1 MKKIAFFFLSTFLLG
16 ACSQTEKTSASD
28 EATVEGVASSDESEA
43 GAQPLAAVCVWDNL
57 SVRAEP
63 NSKSKYIT
71 SISIGETLT
80 LLGESAVDSADN
92 NRAYAK
98 VSLADGKEGWAQ
110 SLLVIEGG
118 TAAVFT
124 DDVSIY
130 KRPDLLTKSDKS
142 FSQMDIV
149 AIKSLQDDWAEVV
162 GKRNEGTWIE
172 TGWVKKENLSPK
184 PVDIAAA
191 KFGRIALNE
200 KDMEKRKQAISDIIN
215 NPDFSGSTFIPRLE
229 GELEGMDIDPLAEP
243 ADSASTQQ

>member
-1 MKKIAFFFLSTFLLG
+1 MKKIAFFFLSIFLLT
-16 ACSQTEKTSASD
+16 ACSQTEKTATTD
-28 EATVEGVASSDESEA
+28 EAVEESEA
-43 GAQPLAAVCVWDNL
+43 RAEGGEASAQPLAAVCVWDNL

-63 NSKSKYIT
+63 NAKSKYIT

-80 LLGESAVDSADN
+80 LLGESAVDSTDN

-118 TAAVFT
+118 MAAVFT

-162 GKRNEGTWIE
+162 GKR

-200 KDMEKRKQAISDIIN
+200 KDMEKRKQAISEIVN

-229 GELEGMDIDPLAEP
+229 GELEGMNIDPMAEP
-243 ADSASTQQ
+243 ADSVAAQQ